1 MKITTHKQ
9 NGSLVICLTGE
20 LDECFA
26 DYTRKNIDSAIL
38 SERMD
43 NVIFDMSGLTFMDS
57 TGIGV
62 LLGRYKLIKKLG
74 GTAMITGSNKQ
85 IDKVLTMSGI
95 YTIMEKI
102 S

>member
-1 MKITTHKQ
+1 
-9 NGSLVICLTGE
+9 
-20 LDECFA
+20 
-26 DYTRKNIDSAIL
+26 
-38 SERMD
+38 
-43 NVIFDMSGLTFMDS
+43 MDS

-74 GTAMITGSNKQ
+74 GIAQISGSNKQ
-85 IDKVLTMSGI
+85 IDRVLTMSGL

>member
-1 MKITTHKQ
+1 MNIKTSRKS
-9 NGSLVICLTGE
+9 GCLIINLSGE
-20 LDECFA
+20 LDESVA
-26 DYTRKNIDSAIL
+26 DFTRKNIDSIIL
-38 SERMD
+38 QEKFD
-43 NVIFDMSGLTFMDS
+43 KVIFDLSGLSFMDS

-74 GTAMITGSNKQ
+74 GVAMITGSNKQ
-85 IDKVLTMSGI
+85 IDRVLSMSGI

>member
-1 MKITTHKQ
+1 MQIVTNKQ
-9 NGSLVICLTGE
+9 NGNLMISLIGE

-26 DYTRKNIDSAIL
+26 DYTRKHIDKAIT
-38 SERMD
+38 SERFD
-43 NVIFDMSGLTFMDS
+43 RVIFDMSGLTFMDS

-74 GTAMITGSNKQ
+74 GVAMITGSNKQ
-85 IDKVLTMSGI
+85 IDRVLTMSGI

>member
-1 MKITTHKQ
+1 M
-9 NGSLVICLTGE
+9 NG
-20 LDECFA
+20 
-26 DYTRKNIDSAIL
+26 L
-38 SERMD
+38 S
-43 NVIFDMSGLTFMDS
+43 FMDS

-74 GTAMITGSNKQ
+74 GVAMIKGSNKQ
-85 IDKVLTMSGI
+85 IDRVLTMSGI

>member
-1 MKITTHKQ
+1 MNIKTAKV
-9 NGSLVICLTGE
+9 GSNLIISLNGE
-20 LDECFA
+20 LDEIVA
-26 DYTRKNIDSAIL
+26 DFTRKNIDKFIL
-38 SERMD
+38 SERFE
-43 NVIFDMSGLTFMDS
+43 NVIFDMNGLSFMDS

-74 GTAMITGSNKQ
+74 GVAMIKGSNKQ
-85 IDKVLTMSGI
+85 IDRVLTMSGI

>member
-1 MKITTHKQ
+1 MNIKTSKV
-9 NGSLVICLTGE
+9 NGSLVICLNGE
-20 LDECFA
+20 LDESVA
-26 DYTRKNIDSAIL
+26 DFTRKSIDKAIL
-38 SERMD
+38 SERFD
-43 NVIFDMSGLTFMDS
+43 KVIFDMKGLSFMDS

-74 GTAMITGSNKQ
+74 GAAMITGSNKQ
-85 IDKVLTMSGI
+85 IDRVLTMSGI

>member
-1 MKITTHKQ
+1 MNIKTAKV
-9 NGSLVICLTGE
+9 GSNLIISLNGE
-20 LDECFA
+20 LDESVA
-26 DYTRKNIDSAIL
+26 DFTRKNIDKFIL
-38 SERMD
+38 SERFE
-43 NVIFDMSGLTFMDS
+43 NVIFDMNGLSFMDS

-74 GTAMITGSNKQ
+74 GVEMIKGSNKQ
-85 IDKVLTMSGI
+85 IDRVLTMSGI

>member
-1 MKITTHKQ
+1 MKIITNRQ
-9 NGSLVICLTGE
+9 NGSLVISLIGE

-26 DYTRKNIDSAIL
+26 DYTRKNIDQAIL
-38 SERMD
+38 SERASK
-43 NVIFDMSGLTFMDS
+43 VIFDMSGLTFMDS

-74 GTAMITGSNKQ
+74 GAALITGCNKQ
-85 IDKVLTMSGI
+85 IDRVLTMSGI